1 MRYAIIDLG
10 TNTFNLLIV
19 EGVSPDKY
27 NIIFND
33 KLPVK
38 LGLGG
43 INNRLLT
50 PEAVNRGVGAMVSHK
65 EKILEHKAG
74 QVFAFATSAIRD
86 ASNGGEFKKK
96 VWQETGIDIRIISG
110 DKEAQYIYQGVK
122 KAFPFTDQ
130 VSLILDIGGGSN
142 EFIFANENGPLWA
155 RSYDVGIARL
165 LDRFVPSEP
174 ITPKQLAQ
182 VNAFLNQELNTFLEV
197 IPKYGATSLVGA
209 SGTFD
214 TFRSM
219 MLLDQKSSV
228 DIINPTCVRL
238 EKEAFENL
246 TQKLTASTTEER
258 KMMPGMEPMRI
269 EMIVLASIF
278 VTFTLEK
285 TGIQNLYQTDY
296 SLKEGVLSSIFE
308 NK

>member
-50 PEAVNRGVGAMVSHK
+50 PEAVNRGVRAMVSHK

-86 ASNGGEFKKK
+86 AGNGGEFKKK
-96 VWQETGIDIRIISG
+96 VWQETGIDIQIISG

-122 KAFPFTDQ
+122 MAFPFTEQ

-142 EFIFANENGPLWA
+142 EFIFANEKGSLWA

-165 LDRFVPSEP
+165 LERFAPSEP
-174 ITPKQLAQ
+174 ITTKQLEQ
-182 VNAFLNQELNTFLEV
+182 INAFLNLELSTFLEV

-219 MLLDQKSSV
+219 MLQDKKSSL
-228 DIINPTCVRL
+228 DIINPACVRL
-238 EKEAFENL
+238 ERDAFEKL

-258 KMMPGMEPMRI
+258 EKMPGMEPMRI